1 MKDGKIDGDEVKK
14 YIKYRTLDDMEGSK
28 IDYSK
33 LVYRSGNN
41 ECIDFTRFG
50 SLSSVYWKLVTGK
63 VVKLKLKEFK
73 NEIV

>member
-50 SLSSVYWKLVTGK
+50 SLSSVY
-63 VVKLKLKEFK
+63 
-73 NEIV
+73 